1 MNRAPTLRSPCGERV
16 TNLGQHAVLPLPKA
30 SLPRYSILS
39 AFLANRSTRVASL
52 VPSGPQDHVSSYLPP
67 WPTNQRVN

>member
-30 SLPRYSILS
+30 SLPRYSILDTQYS
-39 AFLANRSTRVASL
+39 QSF
-52 VPSGPQDHVSSYLPP
+52 
-67 WPTNQRVN
+67 WPTDQRVN